1 MPGYG
6 SYKAPETEEAPI
18 DWGSV
23 NAEYEAAQKV
33 TFKFNFFSE
42 KCVYNLH
49 SDLIPDD
56 ARFASLFS

>member
-33 TFKFNFFSE
+33 TFKFKIAFRI
-42 KCVYNLH
+42 Y
-49 SDLIPDD
+49 IPICSQTML
-56 ARFASLFS
+56 ASLKK